1 MCKLQA
7 SPKYTLLAF
16 FRCKDF
22 QEGYKNHGQ
31 KKPSSDCI
39 SLYVTGAKWGKRGGW
54 EKGRTPSTTTL
65 LSLFLRSKANAEF
78 PLDVTLTQ
86 YY

>member
-1 MCKLQA
+1 M
-7 SPKYTLLAF
+7 
-16 FRCKDF
+16 
-22 QEGYKNHGQ
+22 
-31 KKPSSDCI
+31 
-39 SLYVTGAKWGKRGGW
+39 GKEGGW